1 MNSGIKNDISEF
13 NEKLFFGFRNY
24 LYEEHGIFI
33 NLDKKESVT
42 AKLLERMK
50 QLHITSANDYLYLLG
65 SDSGFESEKSNLFDI
80 LDLNE
85 YYFHSNPDQ
94 VDAVIN
100 EILPDIFNNDLR
112 QENKYIRI
120 LTIGKS
126 SLIQSYSVFF
136 ALNAAFHNKRPD
148 WVFLIQSYD
157 LEENSTEKASDI
169 SYSKKYLQN
178 MNIEIVKKYFLKT
191 NNIEYKIKDDYSGI
205 VSFLNFDFL
214 SPCSKESLNLYDL
227 IFCRNIM
234 LFYDKQYKKPLTENL
249 YSLLKPGG
257 FLFLGDEESLHGVTP
272 QFKLFL
278 FPGSLAYK
286 KEDTSSALPI
296 F

>member
-1 MNSGIKNDISEF
+1 MNVNIKNDISEY

-24 LYEEHGIFI
+24 LYEDHGIFI

-42 AKLLERMK
+42 AKLQERMK
-50 QLHITSANDYLYLLG
+50 QLNINTANDYLYLLG
-65 SDSGFESEKSNLFDI
+65 SDSGYENEKNSLFDI

-85 YYFHSNPDQ
+85 YYFLSHPDQ

-100 EILPDIFNNDLR
+100 EILPDIFNSDLR
-112 QENKYIRI
+112 QEDKNIKI

-136 ALNAAFHNKRPD
+136 ALNTAFHNKKPD
-148 WVFLIQSYD
+148 WVFQIQAYD
-157 LEENSTEKASDI
+157 LEENNTGNASDI
-169 SYSKKYLQN
+169 SYDKKYLQN
-178 MNIEIVKKYFLKT
+178 MNIEIVKKYFLQT
-191 NNIEYKIKDDYSGI
+191 NNIGYKIKDDYSGI

-214 SPCSKESLNLYDL
+214 SPCSKELLNLYDL

-257 FLFLGDEESLHGVTP
+257 FLFLGEEESLHGVASE
-272 QFKLFL
+272 FKLFL

-286 KEDTSSALPI
+286 KE
-296 F
+296 